1 MTCEMDSIINNPGLQ
16 HIADLIFS
24 CLNFRDL
31 NSCQKVH
38 PSWKRFLENPI
49 FWLKKCTGISK
60 ENRKMWLKILQDTKS
75 SLKIQKNISLYLKRA
90 AALKNNSIIDIPCY
104 ISENDI
110 KKLENIEN
118 KDITRSAFADFLSN
132 RKRKC
137 NTKNLKSEFMGPG
150 IIQAWIC
157 SYDNASF
164 SVLNSLNQAIMNG
177 RFDIVTALIPF
188 ITPEM
193 VSKVTTVSRQCGSG
207 RVSHIGIYFTPI
219 QKAILYKQSKIIRAL
234 IPLAGDEVF
243 KNELPSDFKNFGPE
257 MYQYVYEICADYICH
272 YTGGWN
278 VNKPLDQLEHMKNVR
293 MVILLSE
300 NGLKI
305 TLRFGESVGTTTFG
319 RKISIDEILS
329 KSLYLVP
336 LNE

>member
-1 MTCEMDSIINNPGLQ
+1 MACEMDSIINNPGLQ

-24 CLNFRDL
+24 CLNFKDL

-118 KDITRSAFADFLSN
+118 TDMTRSAFADFLSN

-150 IIQAWIC
+150 IIQAWIS
-157 SYDNASF
+157 SYENLSF
-164 SVLNSLNQAIMNG
+164 FVQKAVLNG

-188 ITPEM
+188 ISPEI
-193 VSKVTTVSRQCGSG
+193 VSKVTTES
-207 RVSHIGIYFTPI
+207 IGTYFTPI
-219 QKAILYKQSKIIRAL
+219 QTAILYKQLKIIQAL
-234 IPLAGDEVF
+234 IPLAGEEVF

-257 MYQYVYEICADYICH
+257 MYQYVYEICLISDL
-272 YTGGWN
+272 
-278 VNKPLDQLEHMKNVR
+278 V
-293 MVILLSE
+293 SE
-300 NGLKI
+300 
-305 TLRFGESVGTTTFG
+305 RS
-319 RKISIDEILS
+319 
-329 KSLYLVP
+329 
-336 LNE
+336 